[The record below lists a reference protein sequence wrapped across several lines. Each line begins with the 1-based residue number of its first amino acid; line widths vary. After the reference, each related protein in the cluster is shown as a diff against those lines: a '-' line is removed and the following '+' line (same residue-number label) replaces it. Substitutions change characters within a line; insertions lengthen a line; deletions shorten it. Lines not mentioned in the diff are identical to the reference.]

1 MTQEEFEK
9 LRTRLEEQ
17 LRADVEM
24 LYEAHR
30 VKLRAFETIR
40 RAQAELEGEEI
51 PSAGPPFEGR
61 RAVLKLPAP
70 MSEAP
75 APAPPIKTRGKAGE
89 VLAAVEEALERIPDE
104 FDKNDLHRAL
114 GFAPSRPTL
123 FRALDTLRQEG
134 VLAVAEPGSGR
145 TPSRFR
151 KLSAAA
157 PGAP

>member
-40 RAQAELEGEEI
+40 RAQAELEGEE
-51 PSAGPPFEGR
+51 
-61 RAVLKLPAP
+61 VPAP

-75 APAPPIKTRGKAGE
+75 APAPPLKTRGKAGE

-134 VLAVAEPGSGR
+134 IIAVAEPGSGR

-151 KLSAAA
+151 KRAAAA